1 MLVALFVQSVLSLIA
16 LPLLVLTGVLLY
28 LEQKKA
34 DDVEL
39 AFFKINAVAGFAVFA
54 MVLLGVWL

>member
-1 MLVALFVQSVLSLIA
+1 LLSGL
-16 LPLLVLTGVLLY
+16 LLY

-39 AFFKINAVAGFAVFA
+39 AFFKINILLGFNIFA
-54 MVLLGVWL
+54 MIILPIVLP